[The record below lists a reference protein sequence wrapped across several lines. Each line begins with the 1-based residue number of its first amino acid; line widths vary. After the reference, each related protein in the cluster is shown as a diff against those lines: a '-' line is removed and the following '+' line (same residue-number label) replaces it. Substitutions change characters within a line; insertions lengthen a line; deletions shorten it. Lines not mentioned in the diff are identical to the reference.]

1 MTTVAARPAGTVR
14 NLRQRGARYW
24 IVLAGTYLLL
34 AILAVYFIF
43 PFYTMLVASFMPKTA
58 LNSVEP
64 HLWPDP
70 AIVGNYEGLLGGQIG
85 ANITLTTTFVRALL
99 NSVAVAVGQTIPAL
113 FFTSLV
119 GFVFAKRRFPGRDVL
134 FILVLITM
142 MLPYQSTIV
151 PFFLL
156 MSNLGWINTFWPLW
170 VPWWAPAF
178 GVFLMRQII
187 AATIPDELLDAASID
202 GASLFRTYWQVVLPL
217 IKPALAV
224 FGILNFMNAWNDYI
238 YSNIVLSNEMM
249 YTVPLLLALFKGG
262 DLTSIPE
269 YGVMA
274 AGAVIATIPLL
285 VVFFA
290 FQRWLISGIM
300 SGSLKA

>member
-1 MTTVAARPAGTVR
+1 MGRTPPITAPKSHTRSP
-14 NLRQRGARYW
+14 RYW
-24 IVLAGTYLLL
+24 VVLASTYVLLGL
-34 AILAVYFIF
+34 LTLYFIF
-43 PFYTMLVASFMPKTA
+43 PFYTMLVASFMNKTA
-58 LNSVEP
+58 LNSIDP

-70 AIVGNYEGLLGGQIG
+70 FILDNYRSLLTGQIG
-85 ANITLTTTFVRALL
+85 DNITLTTTFARSLL

-113 FFTSLV
+113 FFTSLI
-119 GFVFAKRRFPGRDVL
+119 GFVFAKRRFPGRNAL
-134 FILVLITM
+134 FVFVLITM

-170 VPWWAPAF
+170 LPWWAPAF

-187 AATIPDELLDAASID
+187 AATIPDELLDAAEID
-202 GASLFRTYWQVVLPL
+202 GASLFGMYWRVVLPL

-238 YSNIVLSNEMM
+238 YSNIVLSDERM

-274 AGAVIATIPLL
+274 AGSVIATIPLL
-285 VVFFA
+285 IVFIV

-300 SGSLKA
+300 SGAVKA

>member
-1 MTTVAARPAGTVR
+1 MASVVIARRKRASLSVLIPA
-14 NLRQRGARYW
+14 
-24 IVLAGTYLLL
+24 YLLL
-34 AILAVYFIF
+34 AILAVFFIL
-43 PFYTMLVASFMPKTA
+43 PFYAMFVASFMHKTA
-58 LNSVEP
+58 LNSIEP
-64 HLWPDP
+64 HLWPNPYILD
-70 AIVGNYEGLLGGQIG
+70 NYGGLFSGQIG
-85 ANITLTTTFVRALL
+85 ENITLTTTFWRALL
-99 NSVAVAVGQTIPAL
+99 NSVSVAIGQTIPAL

-119 GFVFAKRRFPGRDVL
+119 GFIFAKRRFPGRNIL
-134 FILVLITM
+134 FIFVLITM

-156 MSNLGWINTFWPLW
+156 MSRLGWINTFWPLW

-178 GVFLMRQII
+178 GIFLMRQII
-187 AATIPDELLDAASID
+187 AATIPDELVDAAEID
-202 GASLFRTYWQVVLPL
+202 GASLFGTYWRVVLPL

-238 YSNIVLSNEMM
+238 YSNIVLSNETM

-262 DLTSIPE
+262 DLTSVPE

-274 AGAVIATIPLL
+274 AGSVIATIPLL
-285 VVFFA
+285 IVFFV

-300 SGSLKA
+300 SGALKA

>member
-1 MTTVAARPAGTVR
+1 M
-14 NLRQRGARYW
+14 
-24 IVLAGTYLLL
+24 IGTYGLL
-34 AILAVYFIF
+34 ILLTIYFVF
-43 PFYTMLVASFMPKTA
+43 PFYTMLVASFMHKTA
-58 LNSVEP
+58 LNSVDP
-64 HLWPDP
+64 HLWPNPLTTD
-70 AIVGNYEGLLGGQIG
+70 NYQGLLSGRIG
-85 ANITLTTTFVRALL
+85 ENIQLTTTFARSML
-99 NSVAVAVGQTIPAL
+99 NSMAVALGQTIPAL
-113 FFTSLV
+113 FFTSLI
-119 GFVFAKRRFPGRDVL
+119 GFVFAKRRFPGRDFL
-134 FILVLITM
+134 FVLVLITM

-170 VPWWAPAF
+170 IPWWAPAF

-202 GASLFRTYWQVVLPL
+202 GASLFGMYWRVVLPL

-238 YSNIVLSNEMM
+238 YSNIVLSDETM

-262 DLTSIPE
+262 DLTSVPE

-274 AGAVIATIPLL
+274 AGAVIATIPLIT
-285 VVFFA
+285 VFIV
-290 FQRWLISGIM
+290 FQRWLIRGIM
-300 SGSLKA
+300 SGAVKA

>member
-1 MTTVAARPAGTVR
+1 MGHAPATIARAIRT
-14 NLRQRGARYW
+14 RGPRYW
-24 IVLAGTYLLL
+24 VVLASTYVLLGLL
-34 AILAVYFIF
+34 ALYFIF
-43 PFYTMLVASFMPKTA
+43 PFYAMVVASFMHKAA

-70 AIVGNYEGLLGGQIG
+70 FILDNYQSLVTGRIG
-85 ANITLTTTFVRALL
+85 DNITLTTTFLRALL
-99 NSVAVAVGQTIPAL
+99 NSVAVAVGQTIPAVL
-113 FFTSLV
+113 FTSLV
-119 GFVFAKRRFPGRDVL
+119 GFVFAKRRFPGRNVL
-134 FILVLITM
+134 FLFVLITM

-187 AATIPDELLDAASID
+187 AATIPNELIDAAEID
-202 GASLFRTYWQVVLPL
+202 GASLFGTYWRVVLPL

-238 YSNIVLSNEMM
+238 YSNIVLSKETM

-269 YGVMA
+269 FGVMA
-274 AGAVIATIPLL
+274 AGSVIATIPLL
-285 VVFFA
+285 IVFFL

-300 SGSLKA
+300 SGAVKA